1 MTGPTLTEFCNTLNK
16 EYVKQRNTACKRQP
30 DQQNRTIYSKRKL
43 SKKSCVQF
51 GLSKF
56 IEDSDENDKQDNESD
71 LESRSQSENEADCKL
86 EDDMVEI
93 NEEVSAETCSE
104 NNQFEI

>member
-1 MTGPTLTEFCNTLNK
+1 MTGPTLTKFCNILNK
-16 EYVKQRNTACKRQP
+16 ECVKQRNTACKRQP
-30 DQQNRTIYSKRKL
+30 DQQNRTIHSKRKL
-43 SKKSCVQF
+43 SKKCAV

-93 NEEVSAETCSE
+93 NKEVSAETCSE